1 MGATSA
7 ELVIAT
13 FFNFE
18 PDLVRRSMAGV
29 WDNVTPAALLD
40 ARRDATGAALRRIL
54 GPEVA
59 ESSDVEEAAGLARR
73 AAEAACAHL
82 SGKPL
87 FAGHASLP
95 WPDDPLLVLWHA
107 QTLLREFRGDIHIA
121 AMTAEGIDGC
131 EALVTHAATGDITR
145 EILQGSRV
153 WSDDQWDAA
162 VESLRAKGHLDSEGS
177 FTDKGA
183 RESSAGRGPDRCRG
197 ARGVR
202 RAGRRGLQA
211 TPVPLPADVRRRSPR
226 PFSSPCRG
234 NGAPAPRGAG
244 DAPPCRGLCVQTGVE
259 YWLAAHLACGIGAV
273 QHPLARG
280 VDLRGCAWRAR
291 GAPTAAARSKPT
303 VAPSGSCSSSRF
315 AMFDASTI
323 SLSAALNST
332 MRDAVRA
339 RVHGTD
345 GSPDQPCSF
354 RLR

>member
-18 PDLVRRSMAGV
+18 PALVRRSMAGV

-40 ARRDATGAALRRIL
+40 ARRDAAGAALRRIL

-59 ESSDVEEAAGLARR
+59 ESPDVEEAAGLARR

-145 EILQGSRV
+145 AILQGSRA

-162 VESLRAKGHLDSEGS
+162 VESLRAKGHLDADGAFTEQGPPSRQRVEDQTDAGALVAYAVLGDDGCQRLRS
-177 FTDKGA
+177 F
-183 RESSAGRGPDRCRG
+183 AGRC
-197 ARGVR
+197 
-202 RAGRRGLQA
+202 
-211 TPVPLPADVRRRSPR
+211 RRRSPPPV
-226 PFSSPCRG
+226 PFTLPKTSS
-234 NGAPAPRGAG
+234 
-244 DAPPCRGLCVQTGVE
+244 E
-259 YWLAAHLACGIGAV
+259 
-273 QHPLARG
+273 
-280 VDLRGCAWRAR
+280 
-291 GAPTAAARSKPT
+291 
-303 VAPSGSCSSSRF
+303 
-315 AMFDASTI
+315 
-323 SLSAALNST
+323 
-332 MRDAVRA
+332 
-339 RVHGTD
+339 
-345 GSPDQPCSF
+345 
-354 RLR
+354 

>member
-1 MGATSA
+1 MDPLTARRTWRTPEMIHGFIYFAPEHTQAYAALGLSARAGYFASRSAPMGAASA

-18 PDLVRRSMAGV
+18 PAYVRREMAGV

-59 ESSDVEEAAGLARR
+59 ESSDVEDAAGLARR

-131 EALVTHAATGDITR
+131 EALVTHAATDDMTR
-145 EILQGSRV
+145 KLLQGSRV

-162 VESLRAKGHLDSEGS
+162 VEALRTKGHLDSEGA

-183 RESSAGRGPDRCRG
+183 ESRQRIEDQTDAGALMAYVALGDDGCKRLRSLCR
-197 ARGVR
+197 
-202 RAGRRGLQA
+202 
-211 TPVPLPADVRRRSPR
+211 PMS
-226 PFSSPCRG
+226 
-234 NGAPAPRGAG
+234 
-244 DAPPCRGLCVQTGVE
+244 QTI
-259 YWLAAHLACGIGAV
+259 AAAV
-273 QHPLARG
+273 QFTL
-280 VDLRGCAWRAR
+280 
-291 GAPTAAARSKPT
+291 
-303 VAPSGSCSSSRF
+303 PS
-315 AMFDASTI
+315 
-323 SLSAALNST
+323 
-332 MRDAVRA
+332 
-339 RVHGTD
+339 
-345 GSPDQPCSF
+345 
-354 RLR
+354 